1 MIRIFLAL
9 PCLLLLACGATEAL
23 KPPESLMEGVG
34 DTNGVRGL
42 ERLEGTGTY
51 VSGAKERF
59 RVHVDPALVQRVE
72 FSASSGALTASGSV
86 AEWTLPPS
94 SMAELS
100 VRVVRRDGSSG
111 QVSWQFAIQSQAS
124 SNRAMSAQAALL
136 ATPMPVLDGGTLE
149 VSGGACDVKYEG
161 STSNVAIAFT
171 TATHPAL
178 MYGRWNGSTWAL
190 EVVDAMGFN
199 TGGIIDQHVQLQVE
213 ANGTPHLV
221 YVRDNQVFYATKSG
235 GSWLRER
242 VDSPTESYTGP
253 VGVPAPAPPAVTLG
267 AAGAPSIAYAV
278 RPAAACGFC
287 NRVVV
292 AVRSGPSSWTRALV
306 TAPSPVSASSYQTI
320 TGDLTFDGSRL
331 LFPIVATDINSS
343 NSRNFLVGWTP
354 TATTLFA
361 FGDARA
367 LDGVVVSPTRA
378 LYRTE
383 TGLFDLTLS
392 PTLSSSTRAF
402 SSVEQ
407 NAPGSFTGD
416 IVWAQTRPVLL
427 HLHGSVLELVSP
439 NPAGF
444 WSYTQLGSATSSS
457 ASLAVNPTS
466 GEVSLCY
473 QSGGRIMFQ

>member
-1 MIRIFLAL
+1 MIRLSLAL
-9 PCLLLLACGATEAL
+9 PCLCLLACGGTEAL
-23 KPPESLMEGVG
+23 KPPASLMEGVG
-34 DTNGVRGL
+34 DTHGVRGL
-42 ERLEGTGTY
+42 ERLEGMGTY
-51 VSGAKERF
+51 VSGATERF

-111 QVSWQFAIQSQAS
+111 QVSWQFAIQAQAS
-124 SNRAMSAQAALL
+124 SNRATSAQAALL
-136 ATPMPVLDGGTLE
+136 AAPMPVLDGGTLE

-161 STSNVAIAFT
+161 TTTNVAIAFT

-199 TGGIIDQHVQLQVE
+199 TGGVVDQHVQLQVE
-213 ANGTPHLV
+213 ANGAPHLL

-235 GSWLRER
+235 ASWLRER
-242 VDSPTESYTGP
+242 VDSATEAFSTSGNHARP
-253 VGVPAPAPPAVTLG
+253 SLTLG
-267 AAGAPSIAYAV
+267 AAGAPSIVYGA
-278 RPAAACGFC
+278 RPFACGFNC
-287 NRVVV
+287 DRVVV
-292 AVRSGPSSWTRALV
+292 AVRGGPSSWTRAV
-306 TAPSPVSASSYQTI
+306 VSPASPVSSNSSQSL
-320 TGDLTFDGSRL
+320 TGDLTYDGSRL
-331 LFPIVATDINSS
+331 LFPIVGSDSS
-343 NSRNFLVGWTP
+343 TSFSRSFLVGWTA
-354 TATTLFA
+354 TATTVFA
-361 FGDARA
+361 FGPNDARA

-378 LYRTE
+378 LYRTD
-383 TGLFDLTLS
+383 TGLHDVTLS
-392 PTLSSSTRAF
+392 SVLSSSTRAF

-407 NAPGSFTGD
+407 NTSSFTGD

-444 WSYTQLGSATSSS
+444 WSYTQLGSASSSS
-457 ASLAVNPTS
+457 ASLAVHPTS
-466 GEVSLCY
+466 GDVSLCY
-473 QSGGRIMFQ
+473 QSGGRITFQ

>member
-1 MIRIFLAL
+1 MIRLFLAL

-59 RVHVDPALVQRVE
+59 RVHVDPARVQRVE

-111 QVSWQFAIQSQAS
+111 QVSWQFAIQAQAS
-124 SNRAMSAQAALL
+124 SNRATSAQAALL

-149 VSGGACDVKYEG
+149 ISGGACDVKYEG

-178 MYGRWNGSTWAL
+178 MYGRWNGSTWTL

-213 ANGTPHLV
+213 ANGTPHLL

-235 GSWLRER
+235 ASWLRER
-242 VDSPTESYTGP
+242 VDSATEPYTTSGIHARP
-253 VGVPAPAPPAVTLG
+253 SLTLG
-267 AAGAPSIAYAV
+267 AAGAPSIAYGI
-278 RPAAACGFC
+278 RSTACGFNC
-287 NRVVV
+287 DRVAV
-292 AVRSGPSSWTRALV
+292 AVRSGPSSWTRAV
-306 TAPSPVSASSYQTI
+306 VASPVPVSSNGSQSL
-320 TGDLTFDGSRL
+320 TGDLTYDGARL
-331 LFPIVATDINSS
+331 LFPIEASDSS
-343 NSRNFLVGWTP
+343 TGNRNFLVGWTAA
-354 TATTLFA
+354 ATTVFA
-361 FGDARA
+361 FGTTYTYGRA

-378 LYRTE
+378 LYRNE
-383 TGLFDLTLS
+383 RGLHDFTLS
-392 PTLSSSTRAF
+392 SVLSSSTHAF
-402 SSVEQ
+402 SVVEQ
-407 NAPGSFTGD
+407 NISSVTGD

-427 HLHGSVLELVSP
+427 HVHGSVLELVSP

-444 WSYTQLGSATSSS
+444 WSYTQLGSASGSS
-457 ASLAVNPTS
+457 ASLAVHPTS

-473 QSGGRIMFQ
+473 QSGSRIMFQ